1 MGQFSTSLSSSS
13 FSAAFLLF
21 TLSFFK
27 AFDASFV
34 HVHLQMHPI
43 YAQLNLHCP
52 CVFLRESPKLLC
64 RDSSYLKS
72 TLITR
77 DINQIFPL
85 ADEKCLF
92 VMQRVSN
99 FVVSI
104 ITTKFRRDRWRL
116 NHVFSGAPL
125 KYEEILFRD

>member
-1 MGQFSTSLSSSS
+1 MR
-13 FSAAFLLF
+13 FL
-21 TLSFFK
+21 
-27 AFDASFV
+27 A
-34 HVHLQMHPI
+34 
-43 YAQLNLHCP
+43 
-52 CVFLRESPKLLC
+52 RELLC
-64 RDSSYLKS
+64 RDTSRSYLKS

-104 ITTKFRRDRWRL
+104 ITTKFRRL
-116 NHVFSGAPL
+116 NHVLLEPL
-125 KYEEILFRD
+125 SNMRKSYSEIENCPKKVSF